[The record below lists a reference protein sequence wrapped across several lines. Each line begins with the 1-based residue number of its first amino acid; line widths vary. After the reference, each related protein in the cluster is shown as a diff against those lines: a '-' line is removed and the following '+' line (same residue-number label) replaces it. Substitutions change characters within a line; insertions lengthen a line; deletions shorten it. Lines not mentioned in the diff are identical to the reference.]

1 MDLSEPKGLWELA
14 TGQFLGDRVATV
26 LSVTLLVTPP
36 PSGFPGG
43 PVGKESVQCGRPR
56 FDPWIGKIPWGRKW
70 QPTPVFLP
78 GEFHGQRNLVG
89 YSPWGYEES
98 DATEQLS
105 TLTLGIIN

>member
-1 MDLSEPKGLWELA
+1 MDFSEPKGLWELA

-70 QPTPVFLP
+70 QPTLVFLP

-89 YSPWGYEES
+89 YVHGITKSQTPLS
-98 DATEQLS
+98 D
-105 TLTLGIIN
+105 